1 MRNNKAKRTG
11 IPSPTGGLNAID
23 SLATMP
29 PLDCVFMD
37 NWWPQQDGV
46 MVRKGWEV
54 FGNVPE
60 DTVISP
66 HNIRSIM
73 SYMPPNSA
81 NKKLFV
87 GCESGIYD
95 ITAGGAIAA
104 VSSAATNGEWQ
115 HANVSTAGGNFLWC
129 CNGVDKSRY
138 YNGSA
143 WTVLDTLSTP
153 ALTGIVSTDITNVH
167 SFQARLYFTIK
178 NSLDFYYL
186 PVNSVAGAAS
196 TYPMGAVFKRG
207 GSLIAIDSWT
217 IDGGSGMGDYLV
229 LITSEGEVAIFNGYD
244 PSNAATWALVGVFNM
259 GKPMSKR
266 CTSKMGGDLA
276 VFTATGVWPLSKIL
290 GFADYKQN
298 AAVSYKVQ
306 PIFQSYID
314 VSEGYFGWQLL
325 LFPKAGMLIANVPF
339 KVSDTLNYIYSYQI
353 VMNTTTGA
361 WTRFNNMASEVWGL
375 HDNELYFAAHNVLYK
390 AWTGSK
396 DGTGNIIAKAKQAF
410 NKLGTSQFNKHVKM
424 VQPQIFGSDAL
435 DYSVGLDIDFK
446 VDASL
451 SNVPGSNISQYLWD
465 TAKWDQALWSG
476 TAATGEWLTVD
487 HYPGMYFSLN
497 LKVETQ
503 AQDITWLNTQYIFEP
518 CGYL

>member
-1 MRNNKAKRTG
+1 MRNNKANRTG

-73 SYMPPNSA
+73 SYMPPNST

-153 ALTGIVSTDITNVH
+153 ALTGIVSADITNVH
-167 SFQARLYFTIK
+167 SFQARMYFTVK
-178 NSLDFYYL
+178 DSLDFYYL
-186 PVNSVAGAAS
+186 PVNSIAGA
-196 TYPMGAVFKRG
+196 
-207 GSLIAIDSWT
+207 
-217 IDGGSGMGDYLV
+217 
-229 LITSEGEVAIFNGYD
+229 
-244 PSNAATWALVGVFNM
+244 
-259 GKPMSKR
+259 
-266 CTSKMGGDLA
+266 
-276 VFTATGVWPLSKIL
+276 LS
-290 GFADYKQN
+290 
-298 AAVSYKVQ
+298 
-306 PIFQSYID
+306 
-314 VSEGYFGWQLL
+314 
-325 LFPKAGMLIANVPF
+325 
-339 KVSDTLNYIYSYQI
+339 
-353 VMNTTTGA
+353 
-361 WTRFNNMASEVWGL
+361 
-375 HDNELYFAAHNVLYK
+375 
-390 AWTGSK
+390 
-396 DGTGNIIAKAKQAF
+396 
-410 NKLGTSQFNKHVKM
+410 
-424 VQPQIFGSDAL
+424 
-435 DYSVGLDIDFK
+435 
-446 VDASL
+446 
-451 SNVPGSNISQYLWD
+451 
-465 TAKWDQALWSG
+465 
-476 TAATGEWLTVD
+476 
-487 HYPGMYFSLN
+487 
-497 LKVETQ
+497 
-503 AQDITWLNTQYIFEP
+503 
-518 CGYL
+518 